1 MVNTTPAIGRNGSI
15 TINATE
21 VGYIKGVT
29 FDLDADIIKDYKFT
43 SDVPAVLESGNKTIK
58 FTFQKMFIDTT
69 YAALVLA
76 GTKMTILLGPANC
89 TPTGQP
95 KYTLSNAIIFH
106 HGWRDEQAGIVIE
119 DGSGEAAS
127 LTLGAY

>member
-1 MVNTTPAIGRNGSI
+1 MVNTTPGIGRNGSI
-15 TINATE
+15 TINGAE
-21 VGYIKGVT
+21 AGYIKGVT
-29 FDLDADIIKDYKFT
+29 FEIDADVIKDYKFT
-43 SDVPAVLESGNKTIK
+43 SDVPAILESGNKSFK
-58 FTFQKMFIDTT
+58 FSFEKMFIDTMH
-69 YAALVLA
+69 AAQALA
-76 GTKMTILLGPANC
+76 GTKMTIILGPVNS

-119 DGSGEAAS
+119 NGSGEGAS